1 MKTGGI
7 WNFRQYCGW
16 PMKRTESGEFTAT
29 SPDFAIVEIDA
40 LHSTTRGQFVS
51 APDRMSLIGVID
63 RTEANHA

>member
-7 WNFRQYCGW
+7 WSPNRYRGW
-16 PMKRTESGEFTAT
+16 LIRHAPSGNFTAT
-29 SPDFAIVEIDA
+29 SPDFAIVEIDD

-63 RTEANHA
+63 RSISA